1 MRLLLI
7 EDDPLIGKA
16 TRRYLISEEY
26 AVDWVQSAEE
36 AMISVRTHAYSAIL
50 LDLGLPD
57 MDGQMLLTKLRSKGV
72 GVPILVITARDSIPD
87 RVLNLDNGADDFI
100 IKPYD
105 LEELTARIR
114 VSLRRAQGRAED
126 VIKTGDLS
134 LYPGQKRVMLLD
146 KEVAV
151 TGREFMV
158 LSALM
163 GAKGQILSRAQ
174 IEEALYGWGEEV
186 ESNSLEVHIH
196 NLRKKLGKK
205 CIETAHGL
213 GYRIGKGS
221 YHESAP

>member
-26 AVDWVQSAEE
+26 AVDWVQTAE
-36 AMISVRTHAYSAIL
+36 AALTSVRTHSYSAIL

-57 MDGQMLLTKLRSKGV
+57 MDGQVLLTRLRSKGMAM
-72 GVPILVITARDSIPD
+72 PILVITARDSIPD

-126 VIKTGDLS
+126 VIKMGEVS
-134 LYPGQKRVMLLD
+134 LYPGQKKVMLQD
-146 KEVAV
+146 QEVSV

-213 GYRIGKGS
+213 GYRIGRGTNNGS
-221 YHESAP
+221 SQ